1 MSRIAPSPASATKK
15 CQDVPTIHSFQG
27 VLMSGTNLTRDEA
40 GIRSSLVSNARYEI
54 ELDLSTRNETFPT
67 RTTLRFDATAGSNT
81 WVDFIA
87 PAVSEITLNG
97 REIPLSAHDG
107 HRIALT
113 DLASENTLVV
123 VGNGLYMNTGEGLHR
138 FIDPVDNEV
147 YLYTQF
153 EVADARR
160 VFACFDQPD
169 LKATYQFTLTA
180 PSHWKIISNSI
191 SPTPTA
197 HSEGIATW
205 SFEPTLL
212 MSTYIAAIIAGP
224 YFEVRDEYVGD
235 YGTYPLGFFCRSSL
249 SEFLDK
255 EDLFTVTKQGFKFFE
270 DSFETGYPFIKYDQ
284 VFVPEFNAGAMEN
297 AGAVTHHEDLIFRSK
312 VTRAAYEQRA
322 NTVLH
327 ELAHMWFGDLV
338 TMTWWD
344 DLWLNE
350 SFAEWA
356 AHHASAKATQYTE
369 AWTNFVNQRKAW
381 GYRQDQLPTT
391 HPIVADMVDLDA
403 VEVNFDGI
411 TYAKGASALRQLVA
425 WVGED
430 KFISGIRTYFKKHAW
445 GNTQLSDLLVEL
457 EQASGRDLTDWT
469 VRWLQ
474 TAGVNTLRPEI
485 ATSDGVYSAV
495 SVLQDPPVAP
505 EGVSQILRPHR
516 IRIGLY
522 NTVGNSIVRTD
533 SVEIDVD
540 GARTDVPELVGK
552 PIAELLLI
560 NDEDL
565 TFAKIRLDEHSSKTA
580 VAGLGKITDGVARSL
595 IWGASWD
602 MTRDGE
608 LKTSD
613 YLELIANTNFLEME
627 IGVVQQILL
636 QGRSA
641 IEQFGAP
648 TKRAEYRD
656 RLFTTIKAQLPDAE
670 PGGDH
675 QLAFVRNLNAVARTD
690 EHTALISEWLEGSN
704 IPQGLEIDTDLR
716 WALLARLVALGKLDE
731 SAIDAELV
739 RDNTATGLR
748 QAAAARAG
756 IPTIEAKERAWAAA
770 VASDTLTN
778 ALLSATVGG
787 FAQPDQREL
796 LEEFVDRYF
805 AVLPEIWSTRTNETA
820 QTITGGFY
828 PGLLASQEILDKSDA
843 FLASDDDAGST
854 RLIREMRDNVA
865 RSLRCQA
872 IDGA

>member
-1 MSRIAPSPASATKK
+1 
-15 CQDVPTIHSFQG
+15 
-27 VLMSGTNLTRDEA
+27 MSGTNITRDEA
-40 GIRSSLVSNARYEI
+40 GIRSSVVSNVRYEI
-54 ELDLSTRNETFPT
+54 ELDLSTRDETFPT
-67 RTTLRFDATAGSNT
+67 RTTVRFDGTAGANT

-87 PAVSEITLNG
+87 PGVSEITLNG
-97 REIPLSAHDG
+97 KEIALSAHDG

-113 DLASENTLVV
+113 ELASENTLVV
-123 VGNGLYMNTGEGLHR
+123 VGSGLYMNTGEGLHR

-169 LKATYQFTLTA
+169 LKATYQFSLTA
-180 PSHWKIISNSI
+180 PAHWKIVSNSI
-191 SPTPTA
+191 APVPTA
-197 HSEGIATW
+197 HSEGTATW
-205 SFEPTLL
+205 NFEPTLL

-224 YFEVRDEYVGD
+224 YFEVKDEYVGD

-255 EDLFTVTKQGFKFFE
+255 DDLFTVTKQGFKFFE

-338 TMTWWD
+338 TMSWWD

-356 AHHASAKATQYTE
+356 AHHASAKATKYTE

-469 VRWLQ
+469 QRWLQ

-485 ATSDGVYSAV
+485 TTQDGHYSAV
-495 SVLQDPPVAP
+495 AVLQEPPVAP

-540 GARTDVPELVGK
+540 GARTEVPELVGK
-552 PIAELLLI
+552 PVAELLLV

-608 LKTSD
+608 LKTSE
-613 YLELIANTNFLEME
+613 YLALIANTDFLEME

-648 TKRAEYRD
+648 TKRADYRD
-656 RLFTTIKAQLPDAE
+656 NLFATIQAQLENAE

-675 QLAFVRNLNAVARTD
+675 QLAFVRNLNAIARTD
-690 EHTALISEWLEGSN
+690 EHTALITEWLEGKN
-704 IPQGLEIDTDLR
+704 LPVGLEVDTDLR
-716 WALLARLVALGKLDE
+716 WSLLSRLVALGKLNE
-731 SAIDAELV
+731 SAIDAELA
-739 RDNTATGLR
+739 RDNTATGQR
-748 QAAAARAG
+748 QAAVARAA

-770 VASDTLTN
+770 VTSDTLTN

-787 FAQPDQREL
+787 FSQPDQREL
-796 LEEFVDRYF
+796 LTQFIDRYF
-805 AVLPEIWSTRTNETA
+805 AALPEIWRTRTNEIA

-828 PGLLASQEILDKSDA
+828 PSLLASQEILDKSDA

-854 RLIREMRDNVA
+854 RLIRELRDSVA

-872 IDGA
+872 ADGA